1 MAIESPEAS
10 AVRSSLGTGERR
22 DGYRRIREALSYI
35 NIGAIYVWILLIIV
49 FSIWKPSLFPK
60 IRTAKTV
67 LNEYS
72 VTAIAAL
79 SLVVPLAT
87 GLFDLSI
94 GATMG
99 LTGIVSG
106 WLFTHSGL
114 NPAVVFALA
123 LLVGVLVGFVN
134 SLVVVVMR

>member
-22 DGYRRIREALSYI
+22 DGYRRIREALSYR

-49 FSIWKPSLFPK
+49 FSIRKPSLFPK

-106 WLFTHSGL
+106 QE
-114 NPAVVFALA
+114 
-123 LLVGVLVGFVN
+123 LLDRPPCDTQARSN
-134 SLVVVVMR
+134 